1 MTTIAWD
8 GKSLAADKLMSLQGL
23 RGTCTKIQRGQDG
36 SLIGVSGDFSTGLHA
51 AQWVANGAD
60 PALMPATQDSENW
73 VGILQI
79 KPDGTIWKW
88 ERGPVPMKIEDWI
101 FAVGTGRDYALAAMH
116 LGKSAIEA
124 VMVASRF
131 DVYTG
136 MGVDVLN
143 LVEEA

>member
-8 GKSLAADKLMSLQGL
+8 GKSLAADKLMSQQGL
-23 RGTCTKIQRGQDG
+23 RGVVTKIQRGADG
-36 SLIGVSGDFSTGLHA
+36 SLIGISGQFSTGLHA

-60 PALMPATQDSENW
+60 PALMPKTQDTDEW
-73 VGILQI
+73 VGIIQI
-79 KPDGTIWKW
+79 KPDGTIWKY
-88 ERGPVPMKIEDWI
+88 ERGPVPMKIEDCI
-101 FAVGTGRDYALAAMH
+101 FAVGSGRDFALAAMY

-124 VMVASRF
+124 VKVAARF

-143 LVEEA
+143 LVAE